1 MAMFS
6 FDWNSISGGA
16 PYVTLTSL
24 GISFNS
30 VAISKLGNPEKV
42 LIGFDEKNLAI
53 GIKPFEN
60 ENGIKVYEFASR
72 VKNGWIRIGC
82 KDFIKYLQKISGI
95 DFSEAK
101 RYIAKTETDTGI
113 MYVSVK
119 DQAESDNEN
128 EEQ

>member
-1 MAMFS
+1 MFK

-42 LIGFDEKNLAI
+42 LIGFDEENLAI

-60 ENGIKVYEFASR
+60 ENNIKVYEFASR

-101 RYIAKTETDTGI
+101 RYVAKTEPETGI
-113 MYVSVK
+113 MYVTVT
-119 DQAESDNEN
+119 DQADTDIEADS
-128 EEQ
+128 Q